1 MIIDNLD
8 IPRIVISPHETN
20 PSLII
25 HANAML
31 SGAASGQR
39 LQVVAANR
47 RQIQET
53 FGPVQHYEAPV
64 SRLFDIA
71 KPATALETQDSLRF
85 FAPEA
90 SDHVLLIILRKR
102 Y

>member
-20 PSLII
+20 PPLII

-31 SGAASGQR
+31 SGAPSGQR

-53 FGPVQHYEAPV
+53 FGSIEHHQTPV
-64 SRLFDIA
+64 SRLLDIA
-71 KPATALETQDSLRF
+71 KPAAALETQDSLRF

-90 SDHVLLIILRKR
+90 SDQFILMILRKR